1 VCKQVSPRVGGVAA
15 DVDAARKLAR
25 EGLGLDAPAM
35 DELVLLED
43 VSATRDSI
51 GKLM

>member
-1 VCKQVSPRVGGVAA
+1 VRARLGGAAA
-15 DVDAARKLAR
+15 DVDALRQLAR
-25 EGLGLDAPAM
+25 EGLGLDAPAV

-43 VSATRDSI
+43 EPATGDSI